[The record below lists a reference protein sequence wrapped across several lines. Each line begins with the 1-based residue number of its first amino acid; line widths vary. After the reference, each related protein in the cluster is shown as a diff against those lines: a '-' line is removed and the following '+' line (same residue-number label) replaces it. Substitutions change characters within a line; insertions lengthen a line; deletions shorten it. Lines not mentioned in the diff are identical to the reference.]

1 MDAIFSLL
9 NEYRIIVGLVLTLM
23 VTAIIIS
30 VWWDKVSFWWLNVWY
45 AMPVIGKEASLAKDY
60 ETKSKIGAFD
70 WLASEATLC
79 EDFASHYD
87 KVDKDEEMFNKSQD
101 YLAKTTENGRNVL
114 HFMGWLLIVALV
126 FVEAMGFSYVLS
138 GFTIPGASESLQQKG
153 ALGIAFIISVL
164 LVGLTHFTGH
174 ELHAN
179 SLIAKVRTWWRND
192 KSKPLAPDTSITLET
207 TFKDN
212 NAEPY
217 QKLLNRIN
225 TNASAKPRYV
235 ITTITAIAIIVIAIL
250 ATYVRG
256 QVLEK
261 MHIDEVALTSTNTT
275 AADPF
280 SQALP
285 TELVAEQKVAVDKA
299 ADDSWER
306 ERKGG
311 WGTFIFLA
319 FLFVFLQI
327 FGILIGYKTG
337 FAGKQSS
344 EARKIIGNFNSEKE
358 FKTFYSK
365 AKQHVAR
372 VAQKRLTNLQKKMVS
387 RAADHSNDNRVIEML
402 EKYSGDRTFLQF
414 VDVRKREE
422 SDFHS
427 KDQERANR
435 MRQVAEPVQQPLAA
449 SVVSETVQ
457 QPKAAAVV
465 AELQSEV
472 ESREEME
479 KRLRAELLAEMQQL
493 QPAETEEQMRAR
505 LKAELMQGQS

>member
-1 MDAIFSLL
+1 MDAIFSML
-9 NEYRIIVGLVLTLM
+9 NEYRMLAGLILTLL

-45 AMPVIGKEASLAKDY
+45 SMPLIGKEASLAKDY
-60 ETKSKIGAFD
+60 ENKQKLGAVD
-70 WLASEATLC
+70 WLASEKTLC
-79 EDFASHYD
+79 EDFAPHYE
-87 KVDKDEEMFNKSQD
+87 KFVRDEELFNKSQD
-101 YLAKTTENGRNVL
+101 YLAKTTENGRNNL
-114 HFMGWLLIVALV
+114 HFLGWMLIVALV

-138 GFTIPGASESLQQKG
+138 GFTIPGASENLQQQG

-179 SLIAKVRTWWRND
+179 SLIKKVRTWWRND
-192 KSKPLAPDTSITLET
+192 NSTTLIPDTTITLET

-212 NAEPY
+212 NAPAY
-217 QKLLNRIN
+217 QKLFNRIN
-225 TNASAKPRYV
+225 TNANAKPRYV
-235 ITTITAIAIIVIAIL
+235 ITTITAVAIIVIAIL

-299 ADDSWER
+299 ADDSWDR

-344 EARKIIGNFNSEKE
+344 EARKMIGNFNSEKE
-358 FKTFYSK
+358 FKNFY
-365 AKQHVAR
+365 AQAQQHVAR

-387 RAADHSNDNRVIEML
+387 RAADHSNDNKVIEML

-414 VDVRKREE
+414 IDSVDNDKRA
-422 SDFHS
+422 SDLKKQQRDNMVH
-427 KDQERANR
+427 
-435 MRQVAEPVQQPLAA
+435 VAQPVIQP
-449 SVVSETVQ
+449 
-457 QPKAAAVV
+457 AVADAV
-465 AELQSEV
+465 PTPVKV
-472 ESREEME
+472 EGREEME
-479 KRLRAELLAEMQQL
+479 QRLRAELLAEMQQP
-493 QPAETEEQMRAR
+493 QPAESEEQMRAR